1 MSANVGYAT
10 LTVIPSAKG
19 FSKALSG
26 EIGGDF
32 EKVGRDGGEKAGSG
46 MLAGFKGFLAPMAGL
61 VAAVGFGALV
71 KEAAQA
77 SDATQKF
84 GSTLQFAGIAND
96 QIKSL
101 TASTQDYA
109 NKTVYGIAD
118 IQNITAQLASN
129 GVPGF
134 DRLAEA
140 AGNLNAIAGG
150 TAETYKSVGMVLTQ
164 TAGQGKLTT
173 ENWNQLSDAIP
184 GASGKLQQAL
194 LEAGAYTGNFRDAM
208 AKGEITA
215 QEFNDAILKLGFDPV
230 AVSAARSTTTIEG
243 ALGNLQASAVTA
255 LSGLITFAKPAITG
269 FLGGVADGISGATT
283 IVSDFWDGFKNGT
296 DALGSN
302 QSAAA
307 SWGAAIFPVFQQVGK
322 TFSDLWSLYASY
334 LAPLWDGL
342 LAAVGPLIP
351 QLLSLASS
359 FSPLQII
366 LKALAPVLPTLAA
379 MVTYLATELSKG
391 LGQVLTVVTPLVSQL
406 VSTLSGVFV
415 AIMPAVLQLVSA
427 LAGVIGALIPPV
439 VAIVQALVPFVT
451 TLVSMLAPIITQL
464 VTTLVPPLVSILGIL
479 AQSFM
484 PIVNILL
491 AVLIPVLQ
499 SLMPIIQAVFAA
511 IVPIIQAAMQI
522 IQGIIQVVMGLI
534 QGNWDMVWQGLGN
547 ILGGIWNL
555 IVSVVTGAINI
566 VFTTIGAVLG
576 LIGNLWNAAWGAIA
590 SFLGGLWNS
599 IIGAVSNGI
608 NSIVSFFGG
617 LGAKILGVLA
627 GAGKWLL
634 DVGKNLIQGFLD
646 GINNAW
652 KWVEKTI
659 RGLFGGAVDLVKG
672 ILGIHS
678 PSRVFR
684 EVGRFTGEGFALGLE
699 DMQGRVA
706 DAAEALSP
714 TISASTSA
722 ALGIDEG
729 GVMGALG
736 AGGDTYVDFEY
747 TQVGGQGLTAE
758 QELRRSAQRLKQ
770 AIRK

>member
-1 MSANVGYAT
+1 MSNVGYAT
-10 LTVIPSAKG
+10 LTIIPSAKD

-26 EIGGDF
+26 EVGSDF
-32 EKVGRDGGEKAGSG
+32 EKVGRDGGQKVGG
-46 MLAGFKGFLAPMAGL
+46 GLLGGLKGFVAPAAALLATVSFGGL
-61 VAAVGFGALV
+61 IR
-71 KEAAQA
+71 EAAQA

-84 GSTLQFAGIAND
+84 GSTLQFAGIAD
-96 QIKSL
+96 SQIKAL

-215 QEFNDAILKLGFDPV
+215 TEFNDAILKLGFDPV
-230 AVSAARSTTTIEG
+230 AVSAARSTSTIEG

-283 IVSDFWDGFKNGT
+283 FVSGFFQSFSSG
-296 DALGSN
+296 AGSLG
-302 QSAAA
+302 
-307 SWGAAIFPVFQQVGK
+307 G
-322 TFSDLWSLYASY
+322 
-334 LAPLWDGL
+334 
-342 LAAVGPLIP
+342 LIP
-351 QLLSLASS
+351 QVLQLASA
-359 FSPLQII
+359 FSPLSLVVRAAGPQ
-366 LKALAPVLPTLAA
+366 LAQ
-379 MVTYLATELSKG
+379 LATAVGGLLSAALNTLLPPLTSVSSTFVEL
-391 LGQVLTVVTPLVSQL
+391 
-406 VSTLSGVFV
+406 LSGVLSGVLPALTAFTGWITGNLPWLT
-415 AIMPAVLQLVSA
+415 AIAAGIGGIVIAMQAYQLIMGIVRIA
-427 LAGVIGALIPPV
+427 TGAW
-439 VAIVQALVPFVT
+439 AA
-451 TLVSMLAPIITQL
+451 
-464 VTTLVPPLVSILGIL
+464 
-479 AQSFM
+479 
-484 PIVNILL
+484 
-491 AVLIPVLQ
+491 
-499 SLMPIIQAVFAA
+499 IQAVLNVALSANPIGIVVMAVAALVAAIIWVATQTTFFKDVWAAVSSFLVDTWNNIASFAA
-511 IVPIIQAAMQI
+511 T
-522 IQGIIQVVMGLI
+522 
-534 QGNWDMVWQGLGN
+534 VWNG
-547 ILGGIWNL
+547 
-555 IVSVVTGAINI
+555 IVSFISGAWNAI
-566 VFTTIGAVLG
+566 VSTVAGQIAAVQSTIAAVLG
-576 LIGNLWNAAWGAIA
+576 AISSAWSATWNAIG
-590 SFLGGLWNS
+590 SFLSGVWNGIVS
-599 IIGAVSNGI
+599 GVSNGI
-608 NSIVSFFGG
+608 NSIVNFFSG
-617 LGAKILGVLA
+617 LGSKILGVLA
-627 GAGKWLL
+627 GAGQWLL

-646 GINNAW
+646 GVNNAW

-699 DMQGRVA
+699 DMAGRIE
-706 DAAEALSP
+706 DASAVLQP
-714 TISASTSA
+714 TIPDVPTSS
-722 ALGIDEG
+722 ALGIAEG
-729 GVMGALG
+729 GVFGASG
-736 AGGDTYVDFEY
+736 RGGDTYVDFEY